1 MQIFTESKFDFIKGR
16 KVAFII
22 SAIVILAGVVSVFL
36 SGGFNLGIDFTG
48 GVRVQVKFADPVTLG
63 DLTEFRTRTG
73 MDVYTIGSAEDEV
86 VIRQKAE
93 DSAERL
99 ARAIVE
105 YREEQGPIE
114 DWEELGE
121 IEDFPVE
128 LIPYFAETFDL
139 ELNLLEVRLDDQN
152 RLVINEAGVEELT
165 SDIETLI
172 EVSTNE
178 QITAV
183 LTDLRPPDNY
193 AEDRLDL
200 NGPVSAA
207 DYRRELSRLFSVETA
222 AVEPAV
228 TAAPEA
234 ESAADEVVVEDLE
247 DVEDIDE
254 TVEGEPAPPAFITEL
269 ADELAAARNLTGV
282 ETMRLLDSMDE
293 ALELAREAGLDE
305 ERLQV
310 LRDETYVGAFQL
322 QSTNVIGP
330 KVGEELG
337 SAALTS
343 ILVALVLILG
353 YISVRFEFSFAIGA
367 IIALAHDVLV
377 TLGIFALLGKE
388 INLSIIAAL
397 LTLVGYSLND
407 TIVVFDRVREDR
419 KLLRRRGLREIIN
432 TAINETLSRTVLTSG
447 TTLIVTMVLVLFG
460 GSVIHDFALALTIG
474 VLVGT
479 YSSIFI
485 ASPFLLAWYRW
496 RQKKA

>member
-99 ARAIVE
+99 ARAIVD

-207 DYRRELSRLFSVETA
+207 DYRRELSRLFSVATA

-228 TAAPEA
+228 TAAPDA
-234 ESAADEVVVEDLE
+234 ETAEEEVVVEDVEE
-247 DVEDIDE
+247 DAVA
-254 TVEGEPAPPAFITEL
+254 GEPAPPVFITEL
-269 ADELAAARNLTGV
+269 ADELAVARNLTGV
-282 ETMRLLDSMDE
+282 ETMRLLGSMDE

-419 KLLRRRGLREIIN
+419 KLLRRRGMREIIN

-447 TTLIVTMVLVLFG
+447 TTLIVTLVLVLFG